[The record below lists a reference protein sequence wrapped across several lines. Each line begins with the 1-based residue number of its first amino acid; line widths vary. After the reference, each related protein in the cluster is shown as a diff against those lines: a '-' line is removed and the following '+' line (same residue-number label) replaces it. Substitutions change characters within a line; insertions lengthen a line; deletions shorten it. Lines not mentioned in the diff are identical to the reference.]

1 MIAATKSEEEAF
13 KHPPYL
19 ILHWVGKL
27 LPQATNRLNL
37 EDRIAVMATGKDFE
51 ELLGIPVAVDGT
63 GAQVAATVFQ
73 QVVRLGLQEKIV
85 GLSFNTTASNSGMLA
100 GACIRLQETLGRLL
114 LWLACRHHIYE
125 VVLKYVFDA
134 CLGP

>member
-51 ELLGIPVAVDGT
+51 ELLEIPVAVDGT

-85 GLSFNTTASNSGMLA
+85 GLSFNTTASNGGMLA
-100 GACIRLQETLGRLL
+100 GAASGYKK
-114 LWLACRHHIYE
+114 LW
-125 VVLKYVFDA
+125 DA
-134 CLGP
+134 CFCGWHVVTTFTKLC

>member
-13 KHPPYL
+13 KHPPHL

-85 GLSFNTTASNSGMLA
+85 GLSFNTTASNGGMLA
-100 GACIRLQETLGRLL
+100 GAASGYGG
-114 LWLACRHHIYE
+114 LW
-125 VVLKYVFDA
+125 DA
-134 CLGP
+134 CFCGWHVVTTFTKLC